1 MLNYMV
7 ALFDTTDGEPISRS
21 YFERRSDAL
30 FFYDQ
35 CKKTISKKIR
45 VELAQLSIKL
55 ERVS

>member
-7 ALFDTTDGEPISRS
+7 VLFDTDGQPISRS
-21 YFERRSDAL
+21 YFEQRSDAL

-35 CKKTISKKIR
+35 CKKTVSKTIR